1 MRPGLRRVVPRAPDA
16 GRALV
21 TAALGLG
28 ALGACEPTAPR
39 VAPPPTATAAPT
51 SDVLPPVAVY
61 ESRRFGAS
69 IAFPAGDPWK
79 VDDTTTPWLTAT
91 QAAHSTLLLRLWPSE
106 NRMNRDKCEAQAR
119 ARRELPTRDETEL
132 LEVFDLG
139 APAGFDTQVEVRL
152 TTGAD
157 GTLFGIVLG
166 FGGSGRR
173 CFALTYVT
181 EDRSVAKD
189 RVIAD
194 RLAVLLERSVKPLR
208 FTRDTDA
215 PSGRDSLP

>member
-1 MRPGLRRVVPRAPDA
+1 MNVGRSIGL
-16 GRALV
+16 
-21 TAALGLG
+21 AALAACTL
-28 ALGACEPTAPR
+28 AACES
-39 VAPPPTATAAPT
+39 APPKVPPRPSATPAPT
-51 SDVLPPVAVY
+51 IDAVPSVAVFD
-61 ESRRFGAS
+61 SLRFGAS

-119 ARRELPTRDETEL
+119 EKRDLPRRDETEL
-132 LEVFDLG
+132 LEVFDL
-139 APAGFDTQVEVRL
+139 ATPPGFDTQVEVRL

-181 EDRSVAKD
+181 QDRSPAKD
-189 RVIAD
+189 RVVAD
-194 RLAVLLERSVKPLR
+194 RLAVLLERSVKTLR
-208 FTRDTDA
+208 FSRDTDA
-215 PSGRDSLP
+215 PSGRDAPP